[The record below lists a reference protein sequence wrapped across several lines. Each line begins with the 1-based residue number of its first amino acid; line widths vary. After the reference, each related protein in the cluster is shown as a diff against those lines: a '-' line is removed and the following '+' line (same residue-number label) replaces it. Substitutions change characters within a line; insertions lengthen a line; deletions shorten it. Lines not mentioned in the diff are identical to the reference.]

1 MRDKVK
7 IFTKVGSDLGL
18 PGHKGLS
25 KAWIQQAVDDSLR
38 RLNTDY
44 IDLYFSHWPDP
55 QTPVAE
61 TLEAFHSLQQAGK
74 IRAMGA
80 SNLDAMQLAGAL
92 EVARKGGLP
101 AWQVLQPEYNLY
113 HRSAFEGA
121 LCDLCVSRD
130 IGVVTYYSLASGF
143 LTGKYRQPSDLTQ
156 SQRGSGIGKYLN
168 PRGMRIIDTLA
179 AVADEQGAKPAEVAL
194 AWLIGRE
201 GVTAP
206 IATSVAYGSIC
217 RAAALSL
224 SAEQVARWTG
234 RQRLSHA
241 LSRPGA
247 DRRPKAPAAK
257 MKCPVRAA
265 RRATAMLHGPIA
277 LPVNCLR
284 GQGAGRTG
292 VKPAIKR
299 APASNPS
306 SRRPGRGSGLNIRR
320 DGDRR
325 PGEAPH
331 RHLVN
336 KIQVARIPQPE
347 MSLPALRLA
356 GLQLL
361 CYFRADCAPVNRAVC
376 VMAGH
381 GAGSAQGRPVAA
393 APVPPGSGQQHRRCA
408 VPSTYPCRLRVGPR
422 QRPCKTRPL
431 SPHPCG
437 LPRPSGN
444 VSAMLRPQ
452 HRQFQSH

>member
-156 SQRGSGIGKYLN
+156 SQRGSGSGKYLN

-206 IATSVAYGSIC
+206 IASATSVAQVESFA

-224 SAEQVARWTG
+224 SAEQVAR
-234 RQRLSHA
+234 LD
-241 LSRPGA
+241 GA
-247 DRRPKAPAAK
+247 
-257 MKCPVRAA
+257 
-265 RRATAMLHGPIA
+265 
-277 LPVNCLR
+277 
-284 GQGAGRTG
+284 
-292 VKPAIKR
+292 
-299 APASNPS
+299 
-306 SRRPGRGSGLNIRR
+306 
-320 DGDRR
+320 
-325 PGEAPH
+325 
-331 RHLVN
+331 
-336 KIQVARIPQPE
+336 
-347 MSLPALRLA
+347 
-356 GLQLL
+356 
-361 CYFRADCAPVNRAVC
+361 
-376 VMAGH
+376 
-381 GAGSAQGRPVAA
+381 SA
-393 APVPPGSGQQHRRCA
+393 
-408 VPSTYPCRLRVGPR
+408 
-422 QRPCKTRPL
+422 
-431 SPHPCG
+431 
-437 LPRPSGN
+437 
-444 VSAMLRPQ
+444 
-452 HRQFQSH
+452 